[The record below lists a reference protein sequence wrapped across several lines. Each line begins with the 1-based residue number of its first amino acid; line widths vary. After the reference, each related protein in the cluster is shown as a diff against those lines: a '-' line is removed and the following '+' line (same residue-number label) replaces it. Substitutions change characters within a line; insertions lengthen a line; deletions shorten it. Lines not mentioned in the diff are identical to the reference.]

1 MLENRVFGQA
11 GGGVL
16 PELVISAETGTA
28 ARRESPRI
36 VPGSHVF
43 RLLNF
48 IIQSSLRFIICP

>member
-11 GGGVL
+11 GGVL

-36 VPGSHVF
+36 MPENQVF
-43 RLLNF
+43 RLHIF